1 MRIYKILIIV
11 FAIFTI
17 TTSIFFNVYVNYKL
31 PLLRDIAK
39 PVGLITEGNISI
51 CIDVGPPPV
60 LDNIDDL
67 YAYENTPFNY
77 GLIATDTETFYYHDN
92 ATFFDVNTTTGH
104 INFTADSGDVGSYG
118 VRFWASHDLC
128 DDYYDEDIITFTVI
142 AAAAEEEATE
152 ISSAEYG
159 AIILGELEETIS
171 LGSSLK
177 FDLNGKTYFLKVKQ
191 IYYNNKKVEF
201 EFVSEENVFSMKERS
216 EIKMDIEKD
225 DKIDLSL
232 NLVEIESPNSVRVK
246 LKLYIDYGCKEK
258 WKCDDWSEC
267 TSIEKAENLK
277 DIFIS
282 QCEKNNIAK
291 EDCGFKFRFC
301 NDENKC
307 GSKKEKPVE
316 SGVCSVY
323 KKEIKEE
330 KPEYKVDTNLNMNY
344 KLYIFTVIGLL
355 LIITALIIILKLKN
369 KKLIFTNK
377 LLREFKKE
385 IRKKNLHRAET
396 IYRRLLLDL
405 NNYEGNRKKKIEKK
419 IFSLKAK
426 LLNLKNRITKRRM

>member
-177 FDLNGKTYFLKVKQ
+177 FDLNGKTYF
-191 IYYNNKKVEF
+191 
-201 EFVSEENVFSMKERS
+201 
-216 EIKMDIEKD
+216 
-225 DKIDLSL
+225 
-232 NLVEIESPNSVRVK
+232 
-246 LKLYIDYGCKEK
+246 
-258 WKCDDWSEC
+258 
-267 TSIEKAENLK
+267 
-277 DIFIS
+277 
-282 QCEKNNIAK
+282 
-291 EDCGFKFRFC
+291 
-301 NDENKC
+301 
-307 GSKKEKPVE
+307 
-316 SGVCSVY
+316 
-323 KKEIKEE
+323 
-330 KPEYKVDTNLNMNY
+330 
-344 KLYIFTVIGLL
+344 
-355 LIITALIIILKLKN
+355 
-369 KKLIFTNK
+369 
-377 LLREFKKE
+377 
-385 IRKKNLHRAET
+385 
-396 IYRRLLLDL
+396 
-405 NNYEGNRKKKIEKK
+405 
-419 IFSLKAK
+419 
-426 LLNLKNRITKRRM
+426 